1 MAQIQQQKDR
11 VDYTPKKFVMWLIVF
26 SSFMMFAAWTSG
38 FIVYIGGKGQGLN
51 LKMPTTFLYS
61 TCTILLSSITM
72 FLASKAA
79 KALKFS
85 QQRMFLM
92 LTIALGVV
100 FFVLQINAWS
110 DLVNIGAYIVNN
122 NAAQSFIYIL
132 SGAHLL
138 HIIAG
143 LILLLNSL
151 VGSYRNIPQVK
162 RVFWMEMSA
171 IFWHFIDI
179 IWIYLYVFLLLNQK

>member
-1 MAQIQQQKDR
+1 MAQIQQKDR
-11 VDYTPKKFVMWLIVF
+11 EDYTAKKFVMWLIVF
-26 SSFMMFAAWTSG
+26 SSFMVFAAWTSG

-61 TCTILLSSITM
+61 TVTIILSSVTM

-79 KALKFS
+79 KALKFA
-85 QQRMFLM
+85 QQRMFLI
-92 LTIALGVV
+92 LTIVLGIV
-100 FFVLQINAWS
+100 FFVLQLTGWN
-110 DLVNIGAYIVNN
+110 DLVSIGAYIVNN

-138 HIIAG
+138 HIVAG
-143 LILLLNSL
+143 LLLLLNSL
-151 VGSYRNIPQVK
+151 VGSYRNISQVK
-162 RVFWMEMSA
+162 RIFWMDMSA
-171 IFWHFIDI
+171 IFWHFVDI